1 MRRSPVQSQAM
12 AKITST
18 KKVNSAPQSPAT
30 VIADCKTP
38 PSASLT
44 PVRTHNSLLGLA
56 LAVMLAGVAFWGA
69 NALSSASLVP
79 LPLPLPPC
87 TACTALKVLDEDGA
101 STVDYAGITFKVK
114 ESSAFIAS
122 PEAAIPTLTKLFS
135 YAYLTGV
142 EAPAV
147 VCSCL

>member
-1 MRRSPVQSQAM
+1 M
-12 AKITST
+12 AKTTST
-18 KKVNSAPQSPAT
+18 KKVISAPQSPAT
-30 VIADCKTP
+30 VIAHGKTP

-44 PVRTHNSLLGLA
+44 PVTTHNSLLGLA
-56 LAVMLAGVAFWGA
+56 LALMLAGVAFWGA
-69 NALSSASLVP
+69 NAISSASFATLA
-79 LPLPLPPC
+79 LPLPPC

-114 ESSAFIAS
+114 NSSAFITS
-122 PEAAIPTLTKLFS
+122 PEAAIPTLTKLS
-135 YAYLTGV
+135 YAYSYLTGV